1 MLWPGTEGLCGV
13 EEACAVRRQVL
24 YRALWLQD
32 KWLQVRSEMM
42 SSSKG
47 YPENRA
53 RPNAIRLMTDDR
65 EKKALARAAKK
76 AGVPLSTFVREA
88 ALREARG

>member
-1 MLWPGTEGLCGV
+1 
-13 EEACAVRRQVL
+13 
-24 YRALWLQD
+24 
-32 KWLQVRSEMM
+32 MM